1 MLFFSVRE
9 SGEPGIERGDKV
21 SRDGRQAIDRTSEKV
36 RRDQPERTSKQPG
49 RPEDYG
55 GVHQAGGRGL
65 DLDPRN

>member
-49 RPEDYG
+49 R
-55 GVHQAGGRGL
+55 
-65 DLDPRN
+65 